1 MNRRMIGRTVG
12 KITLLEAV
20 LLVLPMLVCAI
31 YREWLQLFAFFAAA
45 ASAAIIGVLLTVIS
59 KPRTT
64 EIFVREGFITVA
76 LASDLFRIPYSVR
89 LVKNFF
95 KFFKLYFQHFVLF
108 NSFSSLS

>member
-31 YREWLQLFAFFAAA
+31 YREWLLLFAFFAAA

-76 LASDLFRIPYSVR
+76 LAWIVLSLIGALPFFISREIP
-89 LVKNFF
+89 
-95 KFFKLYFQHFVLF
+95 
-108 NSFSSLS
+108 SSPMLRQ

>member
-64 EIFVREGFITVA
+64 EKTM
-76 LASDLFRIPYSVR
+76 LFMPR
-89 LVKNFF
+89 K
-95 KFFKLYFQHFVLF
+95 VLPPWRWHGC
-108 NSFSSLS
+108 SCRP